1 MYALSREVRKED
13 RGEFLLRLC
22 FRVFVNDCR
31 AYSGP
36 RLITFACDDCTYV
49 LKRKREKEGKFH
61 VEKLEIA
68 VNDSKKRLS
77 KI

>member
-1 MYALSREVRKED
+1 MIAELT
-13 RGEFLLRLC
+13 L
-22 FRVFVNDCR
+22 
-31 AYSGP
+31 YSGP
-36 RLITFACDDCTYV
+36 RLITFARDDCIYV
-49 LKRKREKEGKFH
+49 LKRKREREEKFH